1 MQSSSFTDNYGV
13 YAGAIE
19 TGSGSLTVQ
28 NSIFSGNIARSS
40 LNATTAGGAIFVGAG
55 TAEITSSAFLNN
67 VTGGQGGAVVNYAA
81 VTMTNCTIYGNGAG
95 EGGAIVNGLTG
106 DMELTNCTL
115 YGNISDL
122 GGISNYGTMTLRNT
136 IVAGSTSQNC
146 RGPGAL
152 TDGGYNIEDS
162 DTCGFTSGNYS
173 LANTNPLLSSPGKY
187 SGNTWTVAL
196 LPNSPA
202 IDMIPHGTNGC
213 GTDVTVDQ
221 RGIQRPQG
229 ADSRCD
235 AGAFESQGFTVQ
247 KISGGY
253 QTSGNEN
260 SFAFPLRLVVSS
272 RYGEPVAN
280 GQITFSGPKS
290 GASTKPVVNTASISS
305 SGSAAQLVV
314 GNGIPGQFS
323 VTGSATGIYA
333 PVYYNLTN
341 AP

>member
-1 MQSSSFTDNYGV
+1 MQSCSFTDNYGT
-13 YAGAIE
+13 YAGAIDAV
-19 TGSGSLTVQ
+19 SGSLTVQ

-40 LNATTAGGAIFVGAG
+40 LNPTTAGGAIYVGLG

-81 VTMTNCTIYGNGAG
+81 LTMTNCTLYGNGAG
-95 EGGAIVNGLTG
+95 EGGAIYNGQPG
-106 DMELTNCTL
+106 KMELTNCTL
-115 YGNISDL
+115 YGNISAL

-146 RGPGAL
+146 LNAVPL
-152 TDGGYNIEDS
+152 TDGGYNIEDT

-173 LANTNPLLSSPGKY
+173 LANTNPLLSSPGNY

-229 ADSRCD
+229 ACFRCD

-247 KISGGY
+247 KISGDY
-253 QTSGNEN
+253 QSSGSHNF
-260 SFAFPLRLVVSS
+260 FAFPLRLVVSS

-280 GQITFSGPKS
+280 GQITFSGPGS
-290 GASTKPVVNTASISS
+290 GASTKPVVNTASISM
-305 SGSAAQLVV
+305 SGCAAQLVI
-314 GNGIPGQFS
+314 GNGIAGQFC

-341 AP
+341 VP